1 MRRRPCDDPGMGKIR
16 YEFDD
21 KAERDTDEVIWYRQN

>member
-1 MRRRPCDDPGMGKIR
+1 MGKIR

-21 KAERDTDEVIWYRQN
+21 KAERDTDDVIWYRQK

>member
-1 MRRRPCDDPGMGKIR
+1 MGKTR

-21 KAERDTDEVIWYRQN
+21 KAERDTDDAIWYRQK